1 MKWNC
6 IQMDY
11 IESAS
16 DKCYIDFL
24 NNSNSV
30 VIVVDIIIRIP
41 ALISHVKII
50 SAVWYNLLLVIYIG
64 LNYW

>member
-1 MKWNC
+1 
-6 IQMDY
+6 MDY

-50 SAVWYNLLLVIYIG
+50 SAV
-64 LNYW
+64 